1 MAGGDAAADADAGAD
16 ADADADAGAE
26 EEVAADGSQ
35 NVQAFDGALG
45 GAAPAVVFTDGA
57 DRPFEVNGAT
67 FLNAGAALQRSC
79 AVQKNACANAANAGQ
94 IEGGTQQCDA
104 QEAECLAANARKI
117 KARRLRLRARTSN
130 KARRQSALD
139 FGECGSPAIQFAAG
153 LDGRQEES
161 FQNVNRA
168 DFSQGS
174 ALNIGIITSF
184 TCNQLASACD
194 APEET
199 LQACDAGAAAA
210 QGAQG
215 QAAADAFNA
224 ALGVAA

>member
-79 AVQKNACANAANAGQ
+79 AVQKNAWTNLFISCRFFVMTATRCRSLMRTKSWIFQ
-94 IEGGTQQCDA
+94 PMVPLLRCW
-104 QEAECLAANARKI
+104 LAAGN
-117 KARRLRLRARTSN
+117 RL
-130 KARRQSALD
+130 
-139 FGECGSPAIQFAAG
+139 
-153 LDGRQEES
+153 
-161 FQNVNRA
+161 V
-168 DFSQGS
+168 
-174 ALNIGIITSF
+174 
-184 TCNQLASACD
+184 
-194 APEET
+194 
-199 LQACDAGAAAA
+199 
-210 QGAQG
+210 
-215 QAAADAFNA
+215 
-224 ALGVAA
+224 